1 MEPPK
6 TPALSSSGPE
16 LYPLTEE
23 SHEINTEFCEK
34 SVTYSQLRIHCSS
47 NIQKKNVTRNLKIKA
62 PRFSLRTASPWALAT
77 VVFACLYLIVL
88 VVAAIMIA
96 KVQYLERM
104 LKAQES
110 NLQNETAH

>member
-23 SHEINTEFCEK
+23 SHEINT
-34 SVTYSQLRIHCSS
+34 
-47 NIQKKNVTRNLKIKA
+47 A